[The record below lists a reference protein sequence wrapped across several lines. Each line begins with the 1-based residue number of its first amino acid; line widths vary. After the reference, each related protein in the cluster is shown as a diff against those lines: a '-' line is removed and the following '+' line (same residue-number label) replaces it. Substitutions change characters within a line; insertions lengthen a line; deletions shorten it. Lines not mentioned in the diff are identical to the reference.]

1 MMKNNT
7 TSKLFSKNSYA
18 PIKIKILSCLTLC
31 SSDSL
36 LSFISYYSLSFIIL
50 YLLIRNN
57 SLKRR
62 ERTLFKRIVTSERQ
76 DVGIA
81 LKPLRS
87 MSFATPRALF
97 GITNTNERTFYQI

>member
-76 DVGIA
+76 DVRFA
-81 LKPLRS
+81 TKPLQN
-87 MSFATPRALF
+87 MSFATKNWFWTSFRK
-97 GITNTNERTFYQI
+97 IERTFYQI